1 MSTNENAQTSFIRRY
16 AIFFSF
22 SRFLT
27 RDNHEFYHRF
37 IFEQT
42 RSQRLRCLSRDYKSL
57 YENDIIY
64 SRHKKNYRRRFD
76 RDDFR
81 SCDLEIRSIQR
92 RRI

>member
-1 MSTNENAQTSFIRRY
+1 MLTNESAQTSFIQRY
-16 AIFFSF
+16 AISSYF

-37 IFEQT
+37 TFEQT
-42 RSQRLRCLSRDYKSL
+42 RNQHLRCLSCDCKSL

-64 SRHKKNYRRRFD
+64 FCHKKNYRRRFD
-76 RDDFR
+76 RNDFR
-81 SCDLEIRSIQR
+81 SCDLEIRSIQK